1 MPVAERF
8 MELYNKNNF
17 IYSVQVLDITQ
28 KIADEMGLRYSQRRR
43 KFSQILAEIEDENED
58 SDWIAVQN
66 SEHNFDLCLFIY
78 RNCNKVLLEQR
89 IFCFSRLFLY
99 LFFPINFYF
108 YSNSLLLDTCY
119 LNILPYNDQNQCF

>member
-28 KIADEMGLRYSQRRR
+28 KISDEMGLRYSQRRR

-58 SDWIAVQN
+58 SD
-66 SEHNFDLCLFIY
+66 
-78 RNCNKVLLEQR
+78 
-89 IFCFSRLFLY
+89 
-99 LFFPINFYF
+99 
-108 YSNSLLLDTCY
+108 
-119 LNILPYNDQNQCF
+119 